1 MELKNFLISIGRL
14 KAEDEPDTTNKS
26 DELDAIKE
34 MQTVGEIFD
43 LLKGRYKQ
51 VPANF
56 QINVP
61 GWPANNYRH

>member
-26 DELDAIKE
+26 DESDAIKE

-43 LLKGRYKQ
+43 LLKKRYKQ
-51 VPANF
+51 MPDRF
-56 QINVP
+56 TINVP
-61 GWPANNYRH
+61 GWPAN